1 MNECTVT
8 LQPQQ
13 TSSAATS
20 PYAVLLEHTV
30 AVQLSRRESLRIV
43 LDGSFGAAEYLI
55 NAINVEV
62 KSAVAVTYLL
72 QRAAAPQRRRTVSK
86 QHLRD
91 GAEGWRL
98 AAGAIKEKRSS

>member
-1 MNECTVT
+1 M
-8 LQPQQ
+8 
-13 TSSAATS
+13 
-20 PYAVLLEHTV
+20 

-86 QHLRD
+86 QHLRGGGGAD
-91 GAEGWRL
+91 GGCDQGEAIELTAQL
-98 AAGAIKEKRSS
+98 A